1 MFTLNRKGDVWLFS
15 NVRIQTRCRISRS
28 LVTPGPS
35 IECAAVNELLG
46 NAPKMNVVYDVAKK
60 ISQGSARATLVSE
73 VPPAVAQVA
82 LVHDWF
88 TVYSGAERVFEQM
101 VSMYPASDIFS
112 SIDFLP
118 IEERGFLQGK
128 SPIISFAQSWPLMRQ
143 HYRKF
148 LPILMFAIEQL
159 NVSDHNLILSSS
171 AAIGKG
177 VLTGPEQL
185 HISYVHSPMRYAWDL
200 QHQYLQESG
209 LERGFSGLLA
219 RWLLHRARF
228 WDLRTAN
235 GVDHFIA
242 NSEFIARRIWKVY
255 RREATVIYPPVD
267 TKRFEVRE
275 QKDDFFLTVSRL
287 VPYKKIPVIVEAFS
301 RMPKRRL
308 VVIGGGPDL
317 EKVKKIAGPNVEIL
331 GHQAHDVVVEYMQ
344 RARAFLFAAQEDFG
358 ISPVEAQAC
367 GTPVIA
373 YGRGG
378 ALETIRG
385 QDREDATGLFF
396 HGQTAD
402 AIVESVQEFERRE
415 HTLSPQ
421 ACRTNAERF
430 SVENFRDKYGTF
442 VQRCWEKFVD

>member
-1 MFTLNRKGDVWLFS
+1 MS
-15 NVRIQTRCRISRS
+15 
-28 LVTPGPS
+28 
-35 IECAAVNELLG
+35 A
-46 NAPKMNVVYDVAKK
+46 VYDVAKK
-60 ISQGSARATLVSE
+60 ISLGSSRLASTDWMPTTADR
-73 VPPAVAQVA
+73 VA

-101 VSMYPASDIFS
+101 VSLFPDADIYS

-118 IEERGFLQGK
+118 EGERAFLGGK
-128 SPIISFAQSWPLMRQ
+128 TPITSFAQHWPMMRK
-143 HYRKF
+143 HYRKW
-148 LPILMFAIEQL
+148 LPLLMFAVEQL
-159 NVSDHNLILSSS
+159 DVSDHNLILSSN

-177 VLTGPEQL
+177 ILTGPEQL

-200 QHQYLQESG
+200 QHQYLKESG
-209 LERGFSGLLA
+209 LERGLRGLMA

-267 TKRFEVRE
+267 TIRFEMVE
-275 QKDDFFLTVSRL
+275 KKDDFFLTVSRF
-287 VPYKKIPVIVEAFS
+287 VPYKKIPIIVEAFA
-301 RMPKRRL
+301 RMPERRL
-308 VVIGGGPDL
+308 VVIGDGPDMD
-317 EKVKKIAGPNVEIL
+317 KVKALATPNVHIL
-331 GHQAHDVVVEYMQ
+331 GHQTMDQLVGYMQ

-385 QDREDATGLFF
+385 QHEPHPTGFFF
-396 HGQTAD
+396 HGQTPE
-402 AIVESVQEFERRE
+402 AIVNSVLEFERTEGDFTPR
-415 HTLSPQ
+415 
-421 ACRTNAERF
+421 ACRENAERF
-430 SVENFRDKYGTF
+430 SVDVFRQRYRDF
-442 VQRCWEKFVD
+442 VQTCWDRFA